1 MKHSKKAKKPNIA
14 LVAEPVGRAGIE
26 ILTMFIKI
34 FEELSENLYVITGNF
49 PKERFL
55 SPRIHIENVENDL
68 KKQAQTGR
76 LAIIRKFISKEI
88 RLSIAVIKP
97 SRKVDVAVFVGLSP
111 VLPILVARILRKRN
125 IRIATASLAQSARL
139 SFGTRS
145 LIYYLAAAI
154 EKLSFALSDRIAVVG
169 RFELD
174 KYRDKVLPGAL
185 FVDTMLFKP
194 SKDLDERKNRVG
206 YHGRL
211 ERIKGVLNF
220 VEAMPLILKERP
232 DIEFQITGDG
242 AQTNKVKEG
251 LQQSHLNH
259 KVLLRGWVPNH
270 DEMPDY
276 FNELKLLVVPSYS
289 EGLPGTLLEAMACGT
304 PALATPVGGIAEVI
318 KDGET
323 GFLLPDNSPQS
334 IAQNV
339 IRVLNYPNLAQI
351 ADNARALIEREYSFQ
366 AAVERYRRILY
377 GVT

>member
-68 KKQAQTGR
+68 EKQARGSR
-76 LAIIRKFISKEI
+76 PAIIRKFIAKQI
-88 RLSIAVIKP
+88 KLSLPLIKV
-97 SRKVDVAVFVGLSP
+97 SRKIDSVVFIGLSP
-111 VLPILVARILRKRN
+111 VLPMFVARILRKKA
-125 IRIATASLAQSARL
+125 IKVVAASLAQGAQV

-145 LIYYLAAAI
+145 LIYHLAAAA
-154 EKLSFALSDRIAVVG
+154 ERLSYALSERIAVVG

-185 FVDTMLFKP
+185 FVDTILFKP
-194 SKDLDERKNRVG
+194 SKGLDKRKKIVG

-211 ERIKGVLNF
+211 EKVKGVLNF

-304 PALATPVGGIAEVI
+304 PALATPVGGIPEVI

-351 ADNARALIEREYSFQ
+351 ADNARLLIEREYSFQ